1 MADKTTGGLPA
12 VQESPIGGLPGIL
25 ELYQDSLI
33 PVEQQGE
40 ARHMTGGQFADFARE
55 SAKQDV
61 QRAVDAAER
70 AEEAAGSIG
79 TAVEDAQTAAEA
91 AQAAQQGAES
101 ARDVA
106 LQAKDTAVRKAGQAS
121 SSALF
126 SQSWAEGGTGVRE
139 DEEVSNSKYW
149 ANRAQAYAE
158 QTSHPAV
165 VQGVYNYILEDR
177 DTGERYALLVEGGTL
192 KLLGV
197 PDTMDAADMALIDTV
212 TGAKQQLIVESGTLK
227 LLEVE

>member
-25 ELYQDSLI
+25 ELYRDSRI

-40 ARHMTGGQFADFARE
+40 ARHMTGGQFAEFARE

-61 QRAVDAAER
+61 QRAVDAADR
-70 AEEAAGSIG
+70 AEEAAESVGA
-79 TAVEDAQTAAEA
+79 AVEDAQEA
-91 AQAAQQGAES
+91 AAAAQTDRQGAES
-101 ARDVA
+101 AQA
-106 LQAKDTAVRKAGQAS
+106 AAEQAKDTAVRKAGEAS
-121 SSALF
+121 GSAQL
-126 SQSWAEGGTGVRE
+126 SQSWAAGGTGVRE
-139 DEEVSNSKYW
+139 GEETNNSMYW

-158 QTSHPAV
+158 QASTPA
-165 VQGVYNYILEDR
+165 VQGVYNFVLTDR
-177 DTGERYALLVEGGTL
+177 DTGERYALLVESGTL

-212 TGAKQQLIVESGTLK
+212 TGTKQQLIVESGTLK